1 MKQETLKDKAYHY
14 IKSRILSCEY
24 LPGTFLD
31 EKKLIEEIK
40 SSRTPIREALN
51 KIEQEN
57 LIKIIPKKGVM
68 ITELS
73 LKNIL
78 DIYQLREIIEPAAI
92 LKYGNLYPKDTLE
105 NFRDIFASHISNS
118 PEFYNADDD
127 FHYFIIEPFKNAY
140 INNIMEEIRT
150 QSKRLR
156 IVTGRIREYD
166 LTSKEHIRIID
177 HILNEQYDSASVK
190 MKEHIALARN
200 NAIEYYANK

>member
-1 MKQETLKDKAYHY
+1 MKQETLKDKAYIY
-14 IKSRILSCEY
+14 IKDRILNCEY
-24 LPGTFLD
+24 LPGSFLD
-31 EKKLIEEIK
+31 EKKLIEEIQ

-68 ITELS
+68 VTELS

-92 LKYGNLYPKDTLE
+92 IRYGSLYPKEKLE
-105 NFRDIFASHISNS
+105 SFKEVFSSSITNTPA
-118 PEFYNADDD
+118 FYDQDDD
-127 FHYFIIEPFKNAY
+127 FHYFIVEPFKNAY
-140 INNIMEEIRT
+140 INNIMEEIHV
-150 QSKRLR
+150 QSRRLR
-156 IVTGRIREYD
+156 IVTGRMQEYD
-166 LTSKEHIRIID
+166 LTSKEHLKIID
-177 HILNEQYDSASVK
+177 LVLDGQYENASVK

>member
-1 MKQETLKDKAYHY
+1 MKQETLKDKAYTY
-14 IKSRILSCEY
+14 IKERILNCEY
-24 LPGTFLD
+24 LPGSFLD
-31 EKKLIEEIK
+31 EKKLIEEIQ

-68 ITELS
+68 VTELS

-92 LKYGNLYPKDTLE
+92 MRYANLYPVDKLE
-105 NFRDIFASHISNS
+105 EYKAIFSSSITNT
-118 PEFYNADDD
+118 PEFYDQDDD
-127 FHYFIIEPFKNAY
+127 FHYFMVEPFKNAY
-140 INNIMEEIRT
+140 INEIMEEIRV
-150 QSKRLR
+150 QSRRLR
-156 IVTGRIREYD
+156 IVTGRTREYE
-166 LTSKEHIRIID
+166 LTSKEHMKIID
-177 HILNEQYDSASVK
+177 LILQGRYEESSIK